1 MACHHDCAITSCHA
15 IALRLHLVQ
24 DLVPYFI
31 VVEDTR
37 FIMDVSAPE
46 KEESR
51 MIVRP
56 TTGTG
61 SWKGEHTSED

>member
-15 IALRLHLVQ
+15 IALHLVQ

-37 FIMDVSAPE
+37 FIMDVS
-46 KEESR
+46 EESR